1 MHAEKRLYDIRKTF
15 VSDNQKCSILYKCI
29 FLEPLKCRRAIKSK
43 MLFWILFHSQKIII
57 TVWCGLDWINGQINR
72 WMWDS
77 VQRDVDLLK
86 SIDSDSSRS
95 ALDLHFLADSPA
107 GSVSIYCT
115 TAFFFILR
123 GTFEKSFCI
132 GHLKWANGSMGP
144 ADRQFTQIQFV
155 HCQSNGFR

>member
-115 TAFFFILR
+115 TAFFFYFARHFWKVVLYR
-123 GTFEKSFCI
+123 TSQVSERFDGTSWQTVYPNTICS
-132 GHLKWANGSMGP
+132 LPVKW
-144 ADRQFTQIQFV
+144 I
-155 HCQSNGFR
+155 